1 MCVGKHQKYTSWPH
15 HQLLL
20 GHTGRVN
27 CLLYPHSES
36 PRYDPAHLVSGGS
49 SHYSH
54 LSCAAFWGGFGS
66 GNSMM
71 RMAFFLYEIMK
82 KRKLQMKFFI
92 FFIYSTGV
100 PPHNKLIIFV
110 RKRTYFPV
118 IPVFVICILP
128 NPIPPH
134 PHWSIWIQY
143 RHTDPSGSNT
153 AQLILPNQ

>member
-54 LSCAAFWGGFGS
+54 LSFAAF
-66 GNSMM
+66 
-71 RMAFFLYEIMK
+71 
-82 KRKLQMKFFI
+82 
-92 FFIYSTGV
+92 
-100 PPHNKLIIFV
+100 
-110 RKRTYFPV
+110 
-118 IPVFVICILP
+118 
-128 NPIPPH
+128 
-134 PHWSIWIQY
+134 
-143 RHTDPSGSNT
+143 
-153 AQLILPNQ
+153 